1 MTYQSIQKKG
11 KLPADVNTN
20 VTVSSCSC
28 MCRPS
33 HISPPDKVAH
43 SVSLS
48 KMGKVCFDMSHLQK
62 KQYSLYPNKLHC
74 FEHIHV
80 TVQISILHNYS
91 NHETC
96 QSNLFG
102 QIRAVD
108 LSFSRCLAWV
118 WFVSLGWATEQ
129 LCLHHVP
136 KSHQIVDI
144 QSQLSRWLP
153 RSLFWQLVMLIKI
166 NICRENRC
174 RRQYLPSR
182 Q

>member
-1 MTYQSIQKKG
+1 MSTLTLLFPAACVGHPTYPLQI
-11 KLPADVNTN
+11 KLPTQF
-20 VTVSSCSC
+20 
-28 MCRPS
+28 PS
-33 HISPPDKVAH
+33 LKWEK
-43 SVSLS
+43 SVF
-48 KMGKVCFDMSHLQK
+48 KDMSHLQK
-62 KQYSLYPNKLHC
+62 KQHSLYPNKLHC